1 MQRPPS
7 STSVGS
13 SPTCGVRHGQSSPG
27 CAGGTPTACSAMAF
41 DASPGRSA
49 RWRSCARR
57 VLRPAP
63 DVTGGA
69 LDGLHTSGVRAY
81 GHLNPAADA
90 STGGSG
96 RHCRSTHAG
105 GDHRREATGSVTGPS
120 AHGPRPGAGRAPCRR
135 GGLPRRPALGASGEP
150 LADPVM
156 GADNA
161 GLTDRTSEATNCA
174 DGDTEESEGARTGQR
189 TRRCIRETS
198 EVEERS
204 RRRWSPHVG
213 NPAQTRQ
220 VPPPQGPGPRPGP
233 FP

>member
-13 SPTCGVRHGQSSPG
+13 SPTCGVLRGQSSPG
-27 CAGGTPTACSAMAF
+27 CAGGKPTACSAMAL

-69 LDGLHTSGVRAY
+69 LDGLQPGQGYR
-81 GHLNPAADA
+81 HLNRAATG

-96 RHCRSTHAG
+96 RHCRSTGAG
-105 GDHRREATGSVTGPS
+105 GDHRQEATDSVTGS
-120 AHGPRPGAGRAPCRR
+120 SSRD
-135 GGLPRRPALGASGEP
+135 PACGEP

-161 GLTDRTSEATNCA
+161 GLTDRTSDATNCA
-174 DGDTEESEGARTGQR
+174 DSDTEESEGARTGQR
-189 TRRCIRETS
+189 KRRCIRETS

-204 RRRWSPHVG
+204 RRRWSPHFG
-213 NPAQTRQ
+213 S
-220 VPPPQGPGPRPGP
+220 PPHFTTGSSPTGARPTAGSLP
-233 FP
+233 VTPTGLSEQEVVKRVAV